1 MHPFALFQVQQL
13 KTKLGAL
20 IGSRNSE
27 RSRHPRA
34 VCIVF
39 RLRVLGLGAT
49 HQAVWAPAG
58 RGVFSFRAK
67 NAQGWAEASSPLCP
81 RPPWDAMGALPIARL
96 VETCT
101 LLPGGL
107 PPLPRGLSEGSTGL
121 GGGHRAL
128 SLPCPLPS
136 SSSAGRAE
144 CLEPSLRKDCS
155 SSVDG
160 AVVNRVTLEKSSL
173 HHGVLHS
180 SLLSVGDLINLLAD
194 VGAERYISP
203 CLSIPFSVV
212 ICLNCKSS

>member
-1 MHPFALFQVQQL
+1 MEAETLSAAY
-13 KTKLGAL
+13 T
-20 IGSRNSE
+20 
-27 RSRHPRA
+27 
-34 VCIVF
+34 
-39 RLRVLGLGAT
+39 LGLCVLYSDSGFWGWVPPIRLCG
-49 HQAVWAPAG
+49 HQLEGGFSPSGQKMLRAG
-58 RGVFSFRAK
+58 RKPA
-67 NAQGWAEASSPLCP
+67 PLCV
-81 RPPWDAMGALPIARL
+81 RGPPGMLWVPLPVAPL

-128 SLPCPLPS
+128 SLPRPLPS

-144 CLEPSLRKDCS
+144 RLEPSLRKDCS
-155 SSVDG
+155 SSADG